1 MVALE
6 HITFGGAAFTKRLTP
21 QLVPSLG
28 RGLTGRNVD
37 WFGRVTGMQLAHFKA
52 VGEGDAHQ
60 LLHHHEA
67 NGGVRSGLPVS

>member
-6 HITFGGAAFTKRLTP
+6 HITFGGAAFTKTHH
-21 QLVPSLG
+21 SLSRRWVANS
-28 RGLTGRNVD
+28 RGGNVD
-37 WFGRVTGMQLAHFKA
+37 WFGRVTRMQLAHFKA
-52 VGEGDAHQ
+52 VGEGHAHQ